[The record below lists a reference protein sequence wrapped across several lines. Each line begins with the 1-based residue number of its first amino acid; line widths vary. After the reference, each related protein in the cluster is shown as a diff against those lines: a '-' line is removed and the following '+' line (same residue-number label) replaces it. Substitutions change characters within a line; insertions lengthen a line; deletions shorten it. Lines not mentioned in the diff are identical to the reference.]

1 LRTVGLELKF
11 LLNETKFVMR
21 PVLLTFFGCLFAL
34 ASFGQ
39 KTDSTNTD
47 HRSTHPNV
55 MIPGVDSPISAPG
68 TLMQSS
74 PNPNQLPPTSDNK
87 RRKTTP
93 PTDPRAFG
101 VAVPLGKTKRDSL

>member
-1 LRTVGLELKF
+1 
-11 LLNETKFVMR
+11 MR
-21 PVLLTFFGCLFAL
+21 PALFTLFACLCAL

-39 KTDSTNTD
+39 KNDSTNID

-74 PNPNQLPPTSDNK
+74 PNPNQLPPSTDNK
-87 RRKTTP
+87 KRKTTP

-101 VAVPLGKTKRDSL
+101 VAVPLEKTKRDSL